1 MNPDKSNITKDFLL
15 SAILGANQEPIDNK
29 KAKEILY
36 LARERVSKPLIYVG
50 MGTCGIIAGARKTFD
65 LIRDYV
71 EDHQIDA
78 EIVQGGCV
86 GLCSAEP
93 IVDIQLPGRARVSFA
108 NVTHELTQPL
118 LDDFLNHRLP
128 DIKVLGQYINK
139 INQPWDNLPSI
150 AEHPFFRHQK
160 RVLLKN
166 CGKIDPF
173 SIDQY
178 VALEGYKT
186 FCKTIS
192 TKTPLEVCEIV
203 ENSMLLGR
211 GGGGFPVGRKWKTTL
226 RTPADQKY
234 LVCNAIDSDPG
245 SYMNRVIIE
254 GNPHGLLEGL
264 LLAAYAVG
272 ASKAYIFI
280 RQEFDEC
287 INRLRKAI
295 KDVYDY
301 GLAGHNIFD
310 SGINIDIILRPAAR
324 AYISG
329 EETALVKSLE
339 GKRAMPESKPPY
351 PSEKG
356 LWNNPTCINNAE
368 TLFNVPPI
376 ISYGSDWFKQ
386 IGTQTSKGT
395 KIFTLSGKLR
405 NCGTVEVAMGTT
417 FRDIVWKMGNGISS
431 NQKFKAILLGIN
443 SNSYIT
449 EETLDARVDFAEL
462 KNIGTVL
469 GSGGFVVVDQN
480 TCMVDLAKYYT
491 RFFERESCGKC
502 IPCRDGTTQLLQI
515 MESSTKRPDRGTSIQ
530 TLERFKGIIQLG
542 RLANVMKDTSLCGLG
557 KSAPNSIQ
565 NMLKTFRTEFD
576 AHVFE
581 RKCPAGVCNDL
592 RVYFIDVEKCIG
604 CCACQKKCPMDAI
617 IGSPRQ
623 PHFIVE
629 EKCHGCG
636 SCYVACKFNAIEIL

>member
-1 MNPDKSNITKDFLL
+1 METHNKESIKNFLL
-15 SAILGANQEPIDNK
+15 SEILGGNQEPSSTE
-29 KAKEILY
+29 KAKELVY
-36 LARERVSKPLIYVG
+36 LSKERVSRPLIYVG
-50 MGTCGIIAGARKTFD
+50 MGTCGVIAGAAKTFHVIEEY
-65 LIRDYV
+65 L
-71 EDHQIDA
+71 EDHGIEADL
-78 EIVQGGCV
+78 VQGGCM
-86 GLCSAEP
+86 GLCTAEP
-93 IVDIQLPGRARVSFA
+93 IVDVQLPGRARLSFS
-108 NVTHELTQPL
+108 NITQDLVHQL
-118 LDDFLNHRLP
+118 LDDVLNQRLP
-128 DIKVLGQYINK
+128 ELKTIGQYTNE
-139 INQPWDNLPSI
+139 INQPWDNIPSVSDHSFFKNQQRVVL
-150 AEHPFFRHQK
+150 EH
-160 RVLLKN
+160 N
-166 CGKIDPF
+166 GKIDPY
-173 SIDQY
+173 SIEEY
-178 VALEGYKT
+178 IALGGYKT

-192 TKTPLEVCEIV
+192 TKTPQEVCDIIDD
-203 ENSMLLGR
+203 SMLLGR
-211 GGGGFPVGRKWKTTL
+211 GGGGFSVGRKWKVTL
-226 RTPADQKY
+226 GAPSDQKY
-234 LVCNAIDSDPG
+234 LVCNAVDSDPG

-254 GNPHGLLEGL
+254 GNPHRLIEGL
-264 LLAAYAVG
+264 LLSAYAIG
-272 ASKAYIFI
+272 ASKAYIFV
-280 RQEFDEC
+280 RQEFE
-287 INRLRKAI
+287 IAIHRLQKAI
-295 KDVYDY
+295 DSAYHY

-310 SGINIDIILRPAAR
+310 SGININLILRPAAR

-339 GKRAMPESKPPY
+339 GKRAMPESKPPF

-356 LWNNPTCINNAE
+356 LWSKPTCVNNTE
-368 TLFNVPPI
+368 TLFNIPLI
-376 ISYGSDWFKQ
+376 LKNGAQWFEQ
-386 IGTQTSKGT
+386 LGTETSKGT

-417 FRDIVWKMGNGISS
+417 FREIVWKMGNGIPA

-449 EETLDARVDFAEL
+449 EETLDTRVDFADL

-515 MESSTKRPDRGTSIQ
+515 MEASTKRPDGAASIQ

-565 NMLKTFRTEFD
+565 NMLKNFRAEFD

-592 RVYFIDVEKCIG
+592 RVFYIDVEKCIG
-604 CCACQKKCPMDAI
+604 CNACQKKCPMDAI

-636 SCYVACKFNAIEIL
+636 SCYDSCKFNAIEIL